1 MGFIPFTFVDA
12 IDILLVASLFY
23 GVYRAMKGTS
33 APYIMIGIFV
43 IYLVWILV
51 KTFNLVLFS
60 SILGQIISVGVI
72 AILIIFQPEIRHFLQ
87 AIGRQ
92 RGRFE
97 WLSRIFNFRNRR
109 TEHDI
114 NLEPI
119 VVACQEMGADKVGA
133 LIIIKQDDDLGVVVE
148 SGISI
153 DAKVST
159 ALLENIFFKNA
170 PLHDGGVVISG
181 DRVVAA
187 KCVLPSTQQ
196 EVPKSYGMRH
206 RAALGMSEVSDA
218 IVIAVS
224 EETGKIS
231 VAHDSTIKR
240 GVEPQNLTQTIR
252 KLMRKNDRRRYIVF
266 SLMFYRW
273 LFRRCFR

>member
-1 MGFIPFTFVDA
+1 MGFIPLKFIDVV
-12 IDILLVASLFY
+12 DILLVASLFY
-23 GVYRAMKGTS
+23 SAYRGLKGTS
-33 APYIMIGIFV
+33 APYIMVGIFV

-51 KTFNLVLFS
+51 NTFNLVLFS
-60 SILGQIISVGVI
+60 AILGQIISVGVI

-109 TEHDI
+109 TEQEID
-114 NLEPI
+114 LEPL
-119 VVACQEMGADKVGA
+119 VVACQEMGAEKVGA
-133 LIIIKQDDDLGVVVE
+133 LIIIKQADDLNVVVE
-148 SGISI
+148 SGIRL
-153 DAKVST
+153 DAKLST
-159 ALLENIFFKNA
+159 SLLENIFFKNA
-170 PLHDGGVVISG
+170 PLHDGGVIISG
-181 DRVVAA
+181 DRIVAA

-224 EETGKIS
+224 EETGRIS
-231 VAHDSTIKR
+231 LAHDSVIKR
-240 GVEPQNLTQTIR
+240 NIDPQNLAQAIR
-252 KLMRKNDRRRYIVF
+252 KLMRQNDRRRENNAE
-266 SLMFYRW
+266 
-273 LFRRCFR
+273 

>member
-1 MGFIPFTFVDA
+1 MGFIPIKFIDL
-12 IDILLVASLFY
+12 IDIFLVASLLY
-23 GVYRAMKGTS
+23 AAYRAMRGTS
-33 APYIMIGIFV
+33 APYIMVGIFV

-60 SILGQIISVGVI
+60 TILGQIISVGVL

-87 AIGRQ
+87 VIGRQ
-92 RGRFE
+92 RGRFQ
-97 WLSRIFNFRNRR
+97 WLSRIFNLRARKPEN
-109 TEHDI
+109 EID
-114 NLEPI
+114 LKPI
-119 VVACQEMGADKVGA
+119 VVACQEMGEQKVGA
-133 LIIIKQDDDLGVVVE
+133 LIIIRQLNDLGVVEE
-148 SGISI
+148 SGIAI

-170 PLHDGGVVISG
+170 PLHDGGVVIHG
-181 DRVVAA
+181 NRVVAA

-224 EETGKIS
+224 EETGGIS
-231 VAHDSTIKR
+231 LAHDSVIKR
-240 GVEPQNLTQTIR
+240 NVDPQRLEVAIR
-252 KLMRKNDRRRYIVF
+252 ALMRKNDQRREEQE
-266 SLMFYRW
+266 SKQ
-273 LFRRCFR
+273 

>member
-1 MGFIPFTFVDA
+1 MGFIPLKFIDV
-12 IDILLVASLFY
+12 IDIILVASLFY
-23 GVYRAMKGTS
+23 SLYRGLKGTN
-33 APYIMIGIFV
+33 APYILVGIFV

-51 KTFNLVLFS
+51 NTFSLVLFS
-60 SILGQIISVGVI
+60 AILGQIISVGVI

-109 TEHDI
+109 TEQDI
-114 NLEPI
+114 DLEPL

-133 LIIIKQDDDLGVVVE
+133 LIIIKQADDLSVVIE
-148 SGISI
+148 SGIRL
-153 DAKVST
+153 DAKLST
-159 ALLENIFFKNA
+159 SLLENIFFKNA
-170 PLHDGGVVISG
+170 PLHDGGVIISG
-181 DRVVAA
+181 DRIVAA

-224 EETGKIS
+224 EETGRIS
-231 VAHDSTIKR
+231 VAHDSVIKR
-240 GVEPQNLTQTIR
+240 NIDPQNLAQTIR
-252 KLMRKNDRRRYIVF
+252 RLMRQNDRRREN
-266 SLMFYRW
+266 SGE
-273 LFRRCFR
+273 

>member
-1 MGFIPFTFVDA
+1 MGFIPIKFIDL
-12 IDILLVASLFY
+12 IDIFLVASLLY
-23 GVYRAMKGTS
+23 GAYRAMRGTS
-33 APYIMIGIFV
+33 APYIMVGIFM

-60 SILGQIISVGVI
+60 TILGQIISVGVL

-87 AIGRQ
+87 VIGRQ

-97 WLSRIFNFRNRR
+97 WLSRIFNLR
-109 TEHDI
+109 TRKSENDI
-114 NLEPI
+114 DLKPI
-119 VVACQEMGADKVGA
+119 VVACQEMGEQKVGA
-133 LIIIKQDDDLGVVVE
+133 LIIIRQLNDLGVVEE

-170 PLHDGGVVISG
+170 PLHDGGVVIHG
-181 DRVVAA
+181 NRVVAA

-224 EETGKIS
+224 EETGGIS
-231 VAHDSTIKR
+231 LAHDSVIKR
-240 GVEPQNLTQTIR
+240 NIEPQRLEVAIR
-252 KLMRKNDRRRYIVF
+252 ALMRKNDRRREEQE
-266 SLMFYRW
+266 S
-273 LFRRCFR
+273 

>member
-1 MGFIPFTFVDA
+1 MGFIPLKFIDV
-12 IDILLVASLFY
+12 IDIILVASLFY
-23 GVYRAMKGTS
+23 SLYRGLKGTN
-33 APYIMIGIFV
+33 APYILVGIFV

-51 KTFNLVLFS
+51 NTFSLVLFS
-60 SILGQIISVGVI
+60 AILGQIISVGVI

-114 NLEPI
+114 DLEPL

-133 LIIIKQDDDLGVVVE
+133 LIIIKQADDLNVVIE
-148 SGISI
+148 SGIRL
-153 DAKVST
+153 DAKLST
-159 ALLENIFFKNA
+159 SLLENIFFKNA
-170 PLHDGGVVISG
+170 PLHDGGVIISG
-181 DRVVAA
+181 DRIVAA

-224 EETGKIS
+224 EETGRIS
-231 VAHDSTIKR
+231 VAHDSVIKR
-240 GVEPQNLTQTIR
+240 NIDPQNLAQTIR
-252 KLMRKNDRRRYIVF
+252 RLMRQNDRRREN
-266 SLMFYRW
+266 SGE
-273 LFRRCFR
+273 

>member
-1 MGFIPFTFVDA
+1 MGFIPLKFIDV
-12 IDILLVASLFY
+12 IDIILVASLFY
-23 GVYRAMKGTS
+23 SAYRGLKGTS
-33 APYIMIGIFV
+33 APYILVGIFV

-51 KTFNLVLFS
+51 NTFSLVLFS
-60 SILGQIISVGVI
+60 AILGQIISVGVI

-109 TEHDI
+109 TEQEVD
-114 NLEPI
+114 LEPL
-119 VVACQEMGADKVGA
+119 VVACQEMGAEKVGA
-133 LIIIKQDDDLGVVVE
+133 LIIIKQDDDLNVVVE
-148 SGISI
+148 SGIRL
-153 DAKVST
+153 DAKLST
-159 ALLENIFFKNA
+159 SLLENIFFKNA
-170 PLHDGGVVISG
+170 PLHDGGVIISG

-224 EETGKIS
+224 EETGRIS
-231 VAHDSTIKR
+231 LAHDSVIKR
-240 GVEPQNLTQTIR
+240 NIDPQNLAQAIR
-252 KLMRKNDRRRYIVF
+252 KLMRKNDRRRENNAD
-266 SLMFYRW
+266 
-273 LFRRCFR
+273 

>member
-1 MGFIPFTFVDA
+1 MGFIPFTFVDF
-12 IDILLVASLFY
+12 IDIVLVASLLY

-33 APYIMIGIFV
+33 APYIMVGIFV
-43 IYLVWILV
+43 IYLLWIV
-51 KTFNLVLFS
+51 VRTFNLVLFS
-60 SILGQIISVGVI
+60 TILGQIISVGVI

-87 AIGRQ
+87 VIGRQ

-97 WLSRIFNFRNRR
+97 FLSRIFTFRQRKA
-109 TEHDI
+109 EHDI
-114 NLEPI
+114 DLRPI
-119 VVACQEMGADKVGA
+119 VQACQEMGEQKVGA
-133 LIIIKQDDDLGVVVE
+133 LIIIKQSNDLGIVEE

-196 EVPKSYGMRH
+196 EVPKAYGMRH

-218 IVIAVS
+218 IIIAVS
-224 EETGKIS
+224 EETGGIS
-231 VAHDSTIKR
+231 VAHDSVIKR
-240 GVEPQNLTQTIR
+240 NIDPQRLTQSIR
-252 KLMRKNDRRRYIVF
+252 QLMRINTQRQSDKAE
-266 SLMFYRW
+266 
-273 LFRRCFR
+273 

>member
-1 MGFIPFTFVDA
+1 MGFIPLKFIDV

-23 GVYRAMKGTS
+23 GAYRGLKGTS
-33 APYIMIGIFV
+33 APYIMVGIFV

-51 KTFNLVLFS
+51 NTFNLVLFS
-60 SILGQIISVGVI
+60 AILGQIISVGVI

-109 TEHDI
+109 TEQEI
-114 NLEPI
+114 ELEPL
-119 VVACQEMGADKVGA
+119 VVACQEMGAEKVGA
-133 LIIIKQDDDLGVVVE
+133 LIIIKQADDLNVVVE
-148 SGISI
+148 SGIRL
-153 DAKVST
+153 DAKLST
-159 ALLENIFFKNA
+159 SLLENIFFKNA
-170 PLHDGGVVISG
+170 PLHDGGVIISG
-181 DRVVAA
+181 DRIVAA

-218 IVIAVS
+218 IIIAVS
-224 EETGKIS
+224 EETGRIS
-231 VAHDSTIKR
+231 LAHDSVIKR
-240 GVEPQNLTQTIR
+240 NIEPQNLAQAIR
-252 KLMRKNDRRRYIVF
+252 KLMRKNDRRRENSVE
-266 SLMFYRW
+266 
-273 LFRRCFR
+273 

>member
-1 MGFIPFTFVDA
+1 MGFIPLKLIDV

-23 GVYRAMKGTS
+23 SAYRGLKGTS
-33 APYIMIGIFV
+33 APYIMVGIFV

-51 KTFNLVLFS
+51 NTFNLVLFS
-60 SILGQIISVGVI
+60 AILGQIISVGVI

-109 TEHDI
+109 TEQEID
-114 NLEPI
+114 LEPL
-119 VVACQEMGADKVGA
+119 VVACQEMGAEKVGA
-133 LIIIKQDDDLGVVVE
+133 LIIIKQADDLNVVVE
-148 SGISI
+148 SGIRL
-153 DAKVST
+153 DAKLST
-159 ALLENIFFKNA
+159 SLLENIFFKNA
-170 PLHDGGVVISG
+170 PLHDGGVIISG
-181 DRVVAA
+181 DRIVAA

-224 EETGKIS
+224 EETGRIS
-231 VAHDSTIKR
+231 LAHDSVIKR
-240 GVEPQNLTQTIR
+240 NIDPQNLAQAIR
-252 KLMRKNDRRRYIVF
+252 KLMRKNDRRRENQTE
-266 SLMFYRW
+266 
-273 LFRRCFR
+273 

>member
-1 MGFIPFTFVDA
+1 MGFIPLKLIDV

-23 GVYRAMKGTS
+23 SAYRAMKGTS
-33 APYIMIGIFV
+33 APYIMVGIFV

-60 SILGQIISVGVI
+60 AILSQIISVGVI

-109 TEHDI
+109 TEQEID
-114 NLEPI
+114 LEPL

-133 LIIIKQDDDLGVVVE
+133 LIIIKQADDLNVVVE
-148 SGISI
+148 SGIRI
-153 DAKVST
+153 DAKLST
-159 ALLENIFFKNA
+159 SLIENIFFKNA

-218 IVIAVS
+218 IIIAVS
-224 EETGKIS
+224 EETGRIS
-231 VAHDSTIKR
+231 VAHDSVIKR
-240 GVEPQNLTQTIR
+240 NIEPQNLAQTIR
-252 KLMRKNDRRRYIVF
+252 KLMRKNDRRRENNAE
-266 SLMFYRW
+266 
-273 LFRRCFR
+273 

>member
-1 MGFIPFTFVDA
+1 MGFIPFTFIDV

-23 GVYRAMKGTS
+23 SVYRAMKGTS
-33 APYIMIGIFV
+33 APYIMVGIFV

-72 AILIIFQPEIRHFLQ
+72 AIFIIFQPEIRHFLQ

-109 TEHDI
+109 TEQEID
-114 NLEPI
+114 LEPL

-133 LIIIKQDDDLGVVVE
+133 LIIIKQTDDLNVVVE
-148 SGISI
+148 SGIRI
-153 DAKVST
+153 DAKLST
-159 ALLENIFFKNA
+159 SLIENIFFKNA

-181 DRVVAA
+181 DRIVAA

-224 EETGKIS
+224 EETGRIS
-231 VAHDSTIKR
+231 LAHDSVIKR
-240 GVEPQNLTQTIR
+240 NIDPQNLAQSIR
-252 KLMRKNDRRRYIVF
+252 KLMRKNDRRREN
-266 SLMFYRW
+266 SNE
-273 LFRRCFR
+273 

>member
-1 MGFIPFTFVDA
+1 MGFIPLKFIDV
-12 IDILLVASLFY
+12 IDIILVASLFY
-23 GVYRAMKGTS
+23 SLYRGLKGTN
-33 APYIMIGIFV
+33 APYILVGIFV

-51 KTFNLVLFS
+51 NTFSLVLFS
-60 SILGQIISVGVI
+60 AILGQIISVGVI

-109 TEHDI
+109 TEQDI
-114 NLEPI
+114 DLEPL

-133 LIIIKQDDDLGVVVE
+133 LIIIKQADDLNVVIE
-148 SGISI
+148 SGIRL
-153 DAKVST
+153 DAKLST
-159 ALLENIFFKNA
+159 SLLENIFFKNA
-170 PLHDGGVVISG
+170 PLHDGGVIISG

-224 EETGKIS
+224 EETGRIS
-231 VAHDSTIKR
+231 VAHDSVIKR
-240 GVEPQNLTQTIR
+240 NIDPQNLAQTIR
-252 KLMRKNDRRRYIVF
+252 RLMRQNDRRREN
-266 SLMFYRW
+266 SAEK
-273 LFRRCFR
+273 

>member
-1 MGFIPFTFVDA
+1 MV
-12 IDILLVASLFY
+12 
-23 GVYRAMKGTS
+23 
-33 APYIMIGIFV
+33 GIFV

-109 TEHDI
+109 TEQGID
-114 NLEPI
+114 LEPI
-119 VVACQEMGADKVGA
+119 VVACEEMGAEKVGA

-159 ALLENIFFKNA
+159 PLLENIFFKNA

-218 IVIAVS
+218 IIIAVS
-224 EETGKIS
+224 EETGRIS
-231 VAHDSTIKR
+231 VAHDSSIKR
-240 GVEPQNLTQTIR
+240 GVEPQALAQTIR
-252 KLMRKNDRRRYIVF
+252 KLMRKNDRRREDKAETK
-266 SLMFYRW
+266 
-273 LFRRCFR
+273 

>member
-1 MGFIPFTFVDA
+1 MGFIPLKFIDV

-23 GVYRAMKGTS
+23 SAYRGLKGTS
-33 APYIMIGIFV
+33 APYIMVGIFV

-51 KTFNLVLFS
+51 NTFNLVLFS
-60 SILGQIISVGVI
+60 AILGQIISVGVI

-97 WLSRIFNFRNRR
+97 WLSRIFNLRNRR
-109 TEHDI
+109 TEQEID
-114 NLEPI
+114 LEPL
-119 VVACQEMGADKVGA
+119 VVACQEMGAEKVGA
-133 LIIIKQDDDLGVVVE
+133 LIIIKQADDLNVVVE
-148 SGISI
+148 SGIRL
-153 DAKVST
+153 DAKLST
-159 ALLENIFFKNA
+159 SLLENIFFKNA
-170 PLHDGGVVISG
+170 PLHDGGVIISG
-181 DRVVAA
+181 DRIVAA

-224 EETGKIS
+224 EETGRIS
-231 VAHDSTIKR
+231 LAHDSVIKR
-240 GVEPQNLTQTIR
+240 NIDPQNLAQAIR
-252 KLMRKNDRRRYIVF
+252 KLMRKNDRRRENQTE
-266 SLMFYRW
+266 
-273 LFRRCFR
+273 